1 VAVSLR
7 DGHGSKKNLNLLTEN
22 TVKPILL
29 VQGVKHL
36 DEVPRLVELSD
47 QAEIRCASS
56 AEELRSML
64 PGAEVMLGWNFR
76 AASLREAWPAVDSLR
91 WIHWAGAGVDAAMFD
106 ELVDSDIQFTNA
118 RGVFDQPMAEWVL
131 GMIIAFAKGFPETL
145 ACQARAE
152 WQHRLS
158 EKVAGKRA
166 LVVGVGSIG
175 RAVGR
180 LLNSIGMEVEAVGR
194 SARDGDPDFEHI
206 FASDELLARLPG
218 ADYVVLITPLTEQ
231 TRGFFG
237 VSEFAAMNPQ
247 ARFINI
253 GRGALVVEE
262 ALLEA
267 LQEERIAGAALDVF
281 VEEPLPSES
290 PFWTAANCLVSP
302 HMSGDYVEFEDT
314 MADQFIEN
322 WGRYLAGEALFNRVD
337 KRLGFAAKTATND

>member
-1 VAVSLR
+1 M
-7 DGHGSKKNLNLLTEN
+7 
-22 TVKPILL
+22 KPILL
-29 VQGVKHL
+29 VQGVKNI
-36 DEVPRLVELSD
+36 DEVPRLAELAD
-47 QAEIRCASS
+47 QAEIRCASNV
-56 AEELRSML
+56 ADLQVML

-76 AASLREAWPAVDSLR
+76 AASLHEAWSAVDSLR

-106 ELVDSDIQFTNA
+106 ELIDSEIQFTNA

-180 LLNSIGMEVEAVGR
+180 LLRAVGMEVEAVGR
-194 SARDGDPDFEHI
+194 SARAGDPDFGQI
-206 FASDELLARLPG
+206 FASADLQACLPR

-231 TRGFFG
+231 TRGLFAAN
-237 VSEFAAMNPQ
+237 EFAAMKPQ

-253 GRGALVVEE
+253 GRGALVVED
-262 ALLEA
+262 ALLSA
-267 LQEERIAGAALDVF
+267 LREGGIAGAALDVF
-281 VEEPLPSES
+281 AEEPLPSQS
-290 PFWTAANCLVSP
+290 PFWTAPNCLVSP
-302 HMSGDYVEFEDT
+302 HMSGDYAEFETT
-314 MADQFIEN
+314 MAAQFIEN
-322 WGRYLAGEALFNRVD
+322 WQRYLAGEALFNRVD
-337 KRLGFAAKTATND
+337 KRLGFAEK

>member
-1 VAVSLR
+1 M
-7 DGHGSKKNLNLLTEN
+7 
-22 TVKPILL
+22 KPILL
-29 VQGVKHL
+29 VQGVKHV
-36 DEVPRLVELSD
+36 DEVPRLAELAD

-56 AEELRSML
+56 VADLRTML

-76 AASLREAWPAVDSLR
+76 AASLREAWSAVDSLR

-106 ELVDSDIQFTNA
+106 ELIDSEIQFTNA

-180 LLNSIGMEVEAVGR
+180 LLCAVGMEVEAVGR
-194 SARDGDPDFEHI
+194 SARAGDPDFGQV
-206 FASDELLARLPG
+206 FASEDLQACLPR

-231 TRGFFG
+231 TRGLFATN
-237 VSEFAAMNPQ
+237 EFAAMKPQ

-253 GRGALVVEE
+253 GRGALVVED
-262 ALLEA
+262 ALLSA
-267 LQEERIAGAALDVF
+267 LREGGIAGAALDVF
-281 VEEPLPSES
+281 AEEPLPSKS
-290 PFWTAANCLVSP
+290 PFWTAPNCLVSP
-302 HMSGDYVEFEDT
+302 HMSGDYAEFETT
-314 MADQFIEN
+314 MAAQFIEN
-322 WGRYLAGEALFNRVD
+322 WQRYLAGEALFNRVD
-337 KRLGFAAKTATND
+337 KRLGFAEK

>member
-1 VAVSLR
+1 
-7 DGHGSKKNLNLLTEN
+7 
-22 TVKPILL
+22 VKPILL
-29 VQGVKHL
+29 VQGIKHI
-36 DEVPRLVELSD
+36 DEIPRLAELGD

-56 AEELRSML
+56 AEDLRNML

-76 AASLREAWPAVDSLR
+76 AASLREAWPAVDGLR

-106 ELVDSDIQFTNA
+106 ELIDSDIQFTNA

-131 GMIIAFAKGFPETL
+131 GMIIAFAKGFPQTL

-158 EKVAGKRA
+158 EKVTGKRA

-180 LLNSIGMEVEAVGR
+180 LLRAVGMEVEAVGR
-194 SARDGDPDFEHI
+194 SARDGDPDFGQV
-206 FASDELLARLPG
+206 FASDELLARLPA

-237 VSEFAAMNPQ
+237 ANEFATMNPR

-253 GRGALVVEE
+253 GRGALVIED
-262 ALLEA
+262 ALLAA
-267 LQEERIAGAALDVF
+267 LREGHIAGAALDVF
-281 VEEPLPSES
+281 VEEPLPSQS
-290 PFWTAANCLVSP
+290 PFWSAPNCLVSP
-302 HMSGDYVEFEDT
+302 HMSGDFAEFENT
-314 MADQFIEN
+314 MAAQFIEN
-322 WGRYLAGEALFNRVD
+322 WQRYLAGESLFNLVD
-337 KRLGFAAKTATND
+337 KHLGFAQKSPVIGS

>member
-1 VAVSLR
+1 
-7 DGHGSKKNLNLLTEN
+7 
-22 TVKPILL
+22 
-29 VQGVKHL
+29 
-36 DEVPRLVELSD
+36 
-47 QAEIRCASS
+47 
-56 AEELRSML
+56 
-64 PGAEVMLGWNFR
+64 MLGWNFR
-76 AASLREAWPAVDSLR
+76 AASLREAWAAVDSLC

-145 ACQARAE
+145 TCQARAE

-180 LLNSIGMEVEAVGR
+180 LLSAVGMQVEGIGR
-194 SARDGDPDFEHI
+194 SARDDDPDFGHV
-206 FASDELLARLPG
+206 FAIDELQTRLPD

-231 TRGFFG
+231 TRGLFG
-237 VSEFAAMNPQ
+237 AGEFEVMNPR

-253 GRGALVVEE
+253 GRGALVVED
-262 ALLEA
+262 ALLSA
-267 LQEERIAGAALDVF
+267 LQAGGIAGAALDVF
-281 VEEPLPSES
+281 VEEPLPSNS
-290 PFWTAANCLVSP
+290 PFWTAPNCLVSP
-302 HMSGDYVEFEDT
+302 HMSGDYAEFEGT

-322 WGRYLAGEALFNRVD
+322 WRRYLDGESLMNLVD
-337 KRLGFAAKTATND
+337 KRLGFAEKTVQNG

>member
-1 VAVSLR
+1 M
-7 DGHGSKKNLNLLTEN
+7 
-22 TVKPILL
+22 KPILL
-29 VQGVKHL
+29 VQGVKNI
-36 DEVPRLVELSD
+36 DEVPRLAELAD

-56 AEELRSML
+56 VTDLQVML

-76 AASLREAWPAVDSLR
+76 AASLHEAWSAVDSLR

-106 ELVDSDIQFTNA
+106 ELIDSEIQFTNA

-180 LLNSIGMEVEAVGR
+180 LLRAVGMEVEAVGR
-194 SARDGDPDFEHI
+194 SARAGDPDFGQI
-206 FASDELLARLPG
+206 FASADLQACLPR

-231 TRGFFG
+231 TRGLFAAN
-237 VSEFAAMNPQ
+237 EFAAMKPQ

-253 GRGALVVEE
+253 GRGALVVED
-262 ALLEA
+262 ALLSA
-267 LQEERIAGAALDVF
+267 LREGGIAGAALDVF
-281 VEEPLPSES
+281 AEEPLPSQS
-290 PFWTAANCLVSP
+290 PFWTAPNCLVSP
-302 HMSGDYVEFEDT
+302 HMSGDYAEFETT
-314 MADQFIEN
+314 MAAQFIEN
-322 WGRYLAGEALFNRVD
+322 WQRYLAGEALFNRVD
-337 KRLGFAAKTATND
+337 KRLGFAEK